1 MVRRLCRWWHWCLEW
16 IDWQYNRLWRSNQ
29 QRWRREWGH
38 RFFIRKWTGRWGNCS
53 NNQRWITKCLVRN
66 LYPAFRFI
74 NWCKQN
80 YVYYSMFIILER
92 VKKSLTILQDSNFEE
107 LGFQT
112 LFPTGQFG
120 YTCERKVKLS
130 AKKYFQK
137 RLLDKIAT
145 LHQISSTFLLL
156 SLLQNG
162 KRSMPQSQ

>member
-16 IDWQYNRLWRSNQ
+16 IDWQYNRFLRSNQ

-80 YVYYSMFIILER
+80 YVYNSMFIILER
-92 VKKSLTILQDSNFEE
+92 VKNLFLSFKIQILKNSAFKHCFQLDNLEYTLVREKLNCQQRNISKSDYLT
-107 LGFQT
+107 
-112 LFPTGQFG
+112 
-120 YTCERKVKLS
+120 K
-130 AKKYFQK
+130 
-137 RLLDKIAT
+137 
-145 LHQISSTFLLL
+145 
-156 SLLQNG
+156 
-162 KRSMPQSQ
+162 

>member
-80 YVYYSMFIILER
+80 YVYNSMFIILER
-92 VKKSLTILQDSNFEE
+92 VKNLFLSFKIQILKNSAFKHC
-107 LGFQT
+107 FQLDNLVT
-112 LFPTGQFG
+112 LV
-120 YTCERKVKLS
+120 RVKLS

-145 LHQISSTFLLL
+145 LHQISSTFFLL

>member
-1 MVRRLCRWWHWCLEW
+1 MWRL
-16 IDWQYNRLWRSNQ
+16 IQ

-92 VKKSLTILQDSNFEE
+92 VKKKSLTILQDSNFEE
-107 LGFQT
+107 LVFPT

-120 YTCERKVKLS
+120 YTCEKKVKLS